1 MPKLCA
7 QLLGEQELLVCVP
20 RALEIDHLP
29 VENDHAV
36 RIDRRHPV
44 LAWARCLPG
53 QAGRLQVEIA
63 LGSVFLARECAK
75 SIDRNQAVFLI
86 DRSAGGRSMPETRDA
101 TA

>member
-44 LAWARCLPG
+44 LAWARCLP
-53 QAGRLQVEIA
+53 AKLVVSKLRLRWVP
-63 LGSVFLARECAK
+63 FFWRENAPRV
-75 SIDRNQAVFLI
+75 SIGTKQ
-86 DRSAGGRSMPETRDA
+86 SS
-101 TA
+101 